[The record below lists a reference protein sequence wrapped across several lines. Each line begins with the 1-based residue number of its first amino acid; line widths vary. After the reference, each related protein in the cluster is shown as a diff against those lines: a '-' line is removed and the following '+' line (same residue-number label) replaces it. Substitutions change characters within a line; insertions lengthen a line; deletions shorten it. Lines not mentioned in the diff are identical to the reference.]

1 MNKLEFSKYAAEKIA
16 SSLPEYAKKYLSSM
30 KLRGDVERATCTSF
44 ENREVKVL
52 KCLVNYFDKLVE
64 DLKNTSD
71 KKMDLRSNPFAG
83 DKLSP
88 MDQQHEVYRALL
100 NFLEVASSRK
110 NDGVRSAYISFSRQR
125 KQKLVRP
132 TEESD
137 GG

>member
-1 MNKLEFSKYAAEKIA
+1 MNKLEFNKYVAEKIA

-30 KLRGDVERATCTSF
+30 KLRGDVERATHTSL
-44 ENREVKVL
+44 ENKEAKVL

-100 NFLEVASSRK
+100 NFLELASSRK